1 MNPSDLG
8 LLNVQTWTLTY
19 NTFDISSTQCD
30 HQDLN
35 IFTYSRIDAWLT
47 SRIQLVD
54 CEKDSTG
61 PRHAQ
66 KNLPL
71 ATLRVQEFARCI
83 CHASSS
89 FLCTRSDWI
98 HPLPSLGTYTYYST
112 SFFPFRLVLNS
123 LLYSQERDV
132 SIYIY
137 IHIYIYIGIFMYIRY
152 TVNLLVQTTWIF
164 GTLQRT
170 LGICRLVTVRSKA
183 IEVQHPKKGRWMRH
197 CFKPE
202 WCRGLRS
209 YELWDT
215 FPPPANTSDIKRW
228 HLIFASSFRHNG
240 WWCVGSPS
248 QISENC
254 GFHVSMA
261 GQFLAAT
268 VENLPLEK
276 HPKPSVSCARL
287 GTSLGTT
294 TS

>member
-1 MNPSDLG
+1 
-8 LLNVQTWTLTY
+8 
-19 NTFDISSTQCD
+19 
-30 HQDLN
+30 
-35 IFTYSRIDAWLT
+35 
-47 SRIQLVD
+47 
-54 CEKDSTG
+54 
-61 PRHAQ
+61 
-66 KNLPL
+66 
-71 ATLRVQEFARCI
+71 
-83 CHASSS
+83 
-89 FLCTRSDWI
+89 
-98 HPLPSLGTYTYYST
+98 
-112 SFFPFRLVLNS
+112 
-123 LLYSQERDV
+123 
-132 SIYIY
+132 
-137 IHIYIYIGIFMYIRY
+137 MYIRY

-294 TS
+294 TSYSSASRLLKPGRAWKMDWWYILLTNQCSCLPMDTPHAIHSIESPRDDDWLF